1 MRPQAVVSRG
11 RALTL
16 ALLAAAAWTALEC
29 SPATSSTTDGGADAA
44 ACPQDL
50 PASCPARVPS
60 YQTDVEGIIASKC
73 NGCHT
78 DGGVGSSKFDFSTYA
93 SVYADRSSMLNQIV
107 KFSVGRERPLSGRSS
122 SRGSCATRRTTS
134 PAVDA
139 GPSLAWAPAFNATR
153 VGWLLDRLKP
163 RGSKTH
169 WNDDRS
175 PPPRGRAPMSQGSA
189 DDTHPCH
196 NAPTGTACRLGPKG
210 TMVEPV

>member
-1 MRPQAVVSRG
+1 VVSRG

-93 SVYADRSSMLNQIV
+93 SVYADRSSMLNQIYAC
-107 KFSVGRERPLSGRSS
+107 RMP
-122 SRGSCATRRTTS
+122 
-134 PAVDA
+134 PPDA
-139 GPSLAWAPAFNATR
+139 GALTPDERALLLAWFVCHAPN
-153 VGWLLDRLKP
+153 
-163 RGSKTH
+163 
-169 WNDDRS
+169 N
-175 PPPRGRAPMSQGSA
+175 
-189 DDTHPCH
+189 
-196 NAPTGTACRLGPKG
+196 
-210 TMVEPV
+210 